1 MPRPVRG
8 ASRLSPTPGAV
19 PATPSNLPSKNIRY
33 YNEPLGPQS
42 DVLDPAAFAKRVEDA
57 LALAQSKLAEIKQ
70 GWSELGVEVEEVL
83 KERCSVDDLR
93 AENDQIRNDS
103 LIRPDLQHWVEDRW
117 LPPNRPR
124 PPRPHERR
132 AQAAKE
138 AAKPVQGVEPQV
150 DGEPEPEPFKLP
162 GQAALD
168 KAFEEAEQSGLNLLK
183 RPDVS
188 HYLRKSKMPDFN
200 SLILLRPS
208 EIDVAP
214 PARTDPLAH
223 LVYTITFHSIPRIV
237 HKTPYSV
244 QRQTLVCLGSS
255 TLSHIR
261 SNLMIGGDNVPVEK
275 SGESDDEEKQ
285 EAEKDTE
292 EDEDE
297 DEDEAEEQ
305 PEAIEVY
312 DRPQQRLAGNFG
324 GESGEEEAEERPT
337 QWKNERRVTGAAFV
351 AEGRIYADDAPGV
364 SDYADILLKGI
375 AAIDKRAADE
385 SAVEVNDL
393 PNPHANHAAEV
404 AAAIQAASQV
414 PPLVARSGS
423 KLDYVRGSPLREA
436 KLGEMPLR
444 MGQPY
449 LFVHQGNSEHIWTVD
464 DVRYDPSAQFLP
476 PKRPADL
483 LIDSYLH
490 PSDPSPF
497 PPEGDADD
505 APPHRLVYPVT
516 THLSRQIGQSRCIV
530 CDREAIELAVLND
543 ELLGESPALICRS
556 CFEAVHPPKR
566 KEREDD
572 AKGKGKRR
580 KVDVGHERVRD
591 RDRESMD
598 GVQVVPILIER

>member
-19 PATPSNLPSKNIRY
+19 AAAPSNLPSKNIRY
-33 YNEPLGPQS
+33 YNEPLGPPS

-57 LALAQSKLAEIKQ
+57 LALAQSKVEEIKQ

-83 KERCSVDDLR
+83 KDRCSVDDLR
-93 AENDQIRNDS
+93 AENDEIRNNS

-138 AAKPVQGVEPQV
+138 AAKPVQEVEPQG
-150 DGEPEPEPFKLP
+150 DAEPEPEPFKLP

-188 HYLRKSKMPDFN
+188 HYLRKTKMPDFN

-208 EIDVAP
+208 EIDVPP
-214 PARTDPLAH
+214 PARTDPLAN

-244 QRQTLVCLGSS
+244 QRQTLVCLGSN

-261 SNLMIGGDNVPVEK
+261 SNLMIGGDNIP
-275 SGESDDEEKQ
+275 
-285 EAEKDTE
+285 
-292 EDEDE
+292 
-297 DEDEAEEQ
+297 
-305 PEAIEVY
+305 
-312 DRPQQRLAGNFG
+312 QRLAGNFG
-324 GESGEEEAEERPT
+324 GESGEEEVEERPT
-337 QWKNERRVTGAAFV
+337 EWKNERRVTGAAFV
-351 AEGRIYADDAPGV
+351 AEGRIYADDAPGA

-385 SAVEVNDL
+385 PAPEVNDL
-393 PNPHANHAAEV
+393 PNPHADHAAEV

-414 PPLVARSGS
+414 PPLVARSGA
-423 KLDYVRGSPLREA
+423 KLDYVRGPPLREA

-444 MGQPY
+444 IGQPY

-464 DVRYDPSAQFLP
+464 DVRY
-476 PKRPADL
+476 
-483 LIDSYLH
+483 LH

-497 PPEGDADD
+497 PPEDD
-505 APPHRLVYPVT
+505 AAHVSTHRLVYPVT

-530 CDREAIELAVLND
+530 CDREAIELAVLNG

-556 CFEAVHPPKR
+556 CFETVHPPKR
-566 KEREDD
+566 KECEGD

-580 KVDVGHERVRD
+580 KVDVGTERVKD
-591 RDRESMD
+591 KDREFME
-598 GVQVVPILIER
+598 GVQVVPLLIER

>member
-19 PATPSNLPSKNIRY
+19 AAAPSNLPSKNIRY
-33 YNEPLGPQS
+33 YNEPLGPPS

-57 LALAQSKLAEIKQ
+57 LALAQSKVEEIKQ

-83 KERCSVDDLR
+83 KDRCSVDDLR
-93 AENDQIRNDS
+93 AENDEIRNNS

-138 AAKPVQGVEPQV
+138 AAKPVQEVEPQG
-150 DGEPEPEPFKLP
+150 DAEPEPEPFKLP

-188 HYLRKSKMPDFN
+188 HYLRKTKMPDFN

-208 EIDVAP
+208 EIDVPP
-214 PARTDPLAH
+214 PARTDPLAN

-244 QRQTLVCLGSS
+244 QRQTLVCLGSN

-261 SNLMIGGDNVPVEK
+261 SNLMIGGDNIPVEQT
-275 SGESDDEEKQ
+275 SEPDDEEEQ
-285 EAEKDTE
+285 EAEKEVEKEDKE
-292 EDEDE
+292 SEDEE
-297 DEDEAEEQ
+297 EAEEQ
-305 PEAIEVY
+305 SEAIEVY

-324 GESGEEEAEERPT
+324 GESGEEEVEERPT
-337 QWKNERRVTGAAFV
+337 EWKNERRVTGAAFV
-351 AEGRIYADDAPGV
+351 AEGRIYADDAPGA

-385 SAVEVNDL
+385 PAPEVNDL
-393 PNPHANHAAEV
+393 PNPHADHAAEV

-414 PPLVARSGS
+414 PPLVARSGA
-423 KLDYVRGSPLREA
+423 KLDYVRGPPLREA

-444 MGQPY
+444 IGQPY

-464 DVRYDPSAQFLP
+464 DVRY
-476 PKRPADL
+476 
-483 LIDSYLH
+483 LH

-497 PPEGDADD
+497 PPEDD
-505 APPHRLVYPVT
+505 AAHVSTHRLVYPVT

-530 CDREAIELAVLND
+530 CDREAIELAVLNG

-556 CFEAVHPPKR
+556 CFETVHPPKR
-566 KEREDD
+566 KECEGD

-580 KVDVGHERVRD
+580 KVDVGTERVKD
-591 RDRESMD
+591 KDREFME
-598 GVQVVPILIER
+598 GVQVVPLLIER